1 MSLGLVK
8 VVIDKH
14 GGTTKLLEK
23 PTARKEANV
32 IDAVIELN
40 GNRAVDTAKI
50 TVDARVAV
58 AEGDVIKYIQ
68 DIVPTEGLRGFYN
81 FQENPRDES
90 GHDADENGTQTGD
103 YGNSNR
109 TGWSRNIDKY
119 LQVRSQSDDWVDIKS
134 EKMIENASEEVI
146 NLSGKFDMYFWF
158 RILGT
163 PLLGKHVL
171 AKRASGGTG
180 FTFIRDVTDRM
191 DFRIYDGT
199 GGILDT
205 LQGTN
210 VLSDSSWHMARVK
223 RDENNL
229 ISFYIDGVLNDT
241 GTSSQN
247 LTTTTNLQFGN
258 DGLGTQVVDNMDIG
272 QFRIYCGNYLSDSD
286 ADKILK
292 FKRQHSIM
300 KFAGTIYKIDENT
313 HSKTIHAK
321 SWGRILSETE
331 ANPNTLDARDESANN
346 NGIDN
351 IFLNDA
357 TNKMTPHQ
365 MIQQTMDT
373 LDASNTYRKWLTF
386 AYNSVPPVTP
396 VVTKYVMSG
405 NLLRV
410 FQLLTYRVAPDQFFL
425 TTPRKIMF
433 FGDLDSINDTPS
445 TTLGYNFINGKNCRM
460 TKTGK
465 DDTKVINEIEILSEN
480 LTQRRYETDSDSVH
494 TGGGALP
501 WTINSSN
508 KIFELEKVPIGTVNI
523 ISDGTQVKAQIHET
537 ATLASSQFKLDTLN
551 KSIELG
557 TAPST
562 SLTVEYE
569 YEDTTSENVI
579 ISDGASIQKHGK
591 KTRRIF
597 MGGAKDLSLLSNI
610 ATNMVTIFANV
621 NERVTVELPYL
632 ANELQVFQLCKLT
645 NSVKDGS
652 GGNPALGNGNFRIQS
667 MKFLYPEGKTV
678 INFGEHIFDA
688 YDYDITLS
696 EKHRENAMI
705 ITKTKHV
712 KV

>member
-1 MSLGLVK
+1 MSMGLVK

-23 PTARKEANV
+23 PTARKEAKV
-32 IDAVIELN
+32 VEAVIELN

-50 TVDARVAV
+50 TVDSRVPV

-90 GHDADENGTQTGD
+90 GNDADENGTQTGD

-109 TGWSRNIDKY
+109 TTWSRNIDKY
-119 LQVRSQSDDWVDIKS
+119 LQVRGAADDWVDIKS
-134 EKMIENASEEVI
+134 EKMIEDATEEVI

-163 PLLGKHVL
+163 PLLERHVL

-180 FTFIRDVTDRM
+180 FTFIRDVTDHM
-191 DFRIYDGT
+191 DFRIYDGA
-199 GGILDT
+199 GAILDT

-210 VLSDSSWHMARVK
+210 VVSGTVWHMARVK

-258 DGLGTQVVDNMDIG
+258 DGLGTTVVDNMDIG
-272 QFRIYCGNYLSDSD
+272 QFRIYCGTYLSDDD
-286 ADKILK
+286 ANKI
-292 FKRQHSIM
+292 FTYKRQHSIM
-300 KFAGTIYKIDENT
+300 KFAGTVYKIDERTN
-313 HSKTIHAK
+313 SKVIHAK
-321 SWGRILSETE
+321 SWGRVLSETE
-331 ANPNTLDARDESANN
+331 ANPNSLDARDESANN

-351 IFLNDA
+351 VFLDDA
-357 TNKMTPHQ
+357 TNRMTPHQ
-365 MIQQTMDT
+365 MIEQTLAT
-373 LDASNTYRKWLTF
+373 LDNSNTYRKWLTMPY
-386 AYNSVPPVTP
+386 ATTPPTSP
-396 VVTKYVMSG
+396 VISKYVMSG

-425 TTPRKIMF
+425 TTPRKVMF
-433 FGDLDSINDTPS
+433 FGDLDNINATPS
-445 TTLGYNFINGKNCRM
+445 TTLGYKFINGKNCRM
-460 TKTGK
+460 TNTGR

-480 LTQRRYETDSDSVH
+480 LTQRRYETDADSVH
-494 TGGGALP
+494 SGGGGLP
-501 WTINSSN
+501 WTIPGDTV
-508 KIFELEKVPIGTVNI
+508 FELERVPIGTVNVV
-523 ISDGTQVKAQIHET
+523 SDSAIVKAQVHET
-537 ATLASSQFKLDTLN
+537 ATLAANQFKLDTLN
-551 KSIELG
+551 KSVELG
-557 TAPST
+557 TAPGT

-569 YEDTTSENVI
+569 YEDTSNENVV
-579 ISDGASIQKHGK
+579 ISDGTSIQKYGK

-610 ATNMVTIFANV
+610 ATNMVTIFKDV
-621 NERVTVELPYL
+621 NERVTVEVPYL
-632 ANELQVFQLCKLT
+632 ANELQVFQLCNLV
-645 NSVKDGS
+645 NDVKDGS
-652 GGNPALGNGNFRIQS
+652 GGNPALGNGNYRIQS
-667 MKFLYPEGKTV
+667 MKFLYPEGKTI
-678 INFGEHIFDA
+678 INFGEHIFDS